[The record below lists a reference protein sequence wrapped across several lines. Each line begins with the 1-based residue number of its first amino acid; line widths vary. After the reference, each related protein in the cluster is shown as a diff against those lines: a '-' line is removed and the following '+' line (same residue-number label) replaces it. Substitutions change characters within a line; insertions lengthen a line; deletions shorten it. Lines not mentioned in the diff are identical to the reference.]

1 MAVIHLLAQVFSL
14 YDLHVVDQ
22 ARAREEDEQ
31 VSYLVTLTI
40 SVEQL

>member
-1 MAVIHLLAQVFSL
+1 MAVIHLLAQIFSL

-22 ARAREEDEQ
+22 AHAREEDEQ
-31 VSYLVTLTI
+31 VSYLATLTI